1 MAGYN
6 AYYPYG
12 YYSTPVNT
20 NINPAPTSTNG
31 YYNYQ
36 YNPTYNT
43 TPQVVQQPQQAQP
56 VQQGSINWVQGEAGA
71 KSFNVLAGQTVM
83 LMDSEDNVFY
93 IKSTDAS
100 GMPLP
105 LRIFDYKE
113 RTTTNT
119 PVNPVVSQT
128 PELDMSNFI
137 TREEFE
143 DRINSLNIKSNNNR
157 NERKKVVKENDS
169 SVQSFK

>member
-6 AYYPYG
+6 AYYPT
-12 YYSTPVNT
+12 YSIPVNT
-20 NINPAPTSTNG
+20 VSTSAPTSIPSG
-31 YYNYQ
+31 YYNYS
-36 YNPTYNT
+36 YNPTYT
-43 TPQVVQQPQQAQP
+43 APQVMQQPQQTQAM
-56 VQQGSINWVQGEAGA
+56 QQGGINWVQGEAGA

-83 LMDSEDNVFY
+83 LMDSEENVFY

-113 RTTTNT
+113 RTATN
-119 PVNPVVSQT
+119 NSINSVVPQVSE
-128 PELDMSNFI
+128 PDMSNYI

-143 DRINSLNIKSNNNR
+143 NRINSLNIKNNNPNR
-157 NERKKVVKENDS
+157 NERKKVMRENES